1 MAVGN
6 LFKNLPNPLKN
17 AIKERAYPPLLPEG
31 EVVPEWHLQS
41 FDGKWYRHNKLS
53 WAVMVFYPADDT
65 PGCTRQLEEL
75 QAHLPQFQELGAQI
89 FGLNPAEAES
99 HQAFAEKLGL
109 EFPLLTDRGGVVAR
123 QFRAAVQLP
132 MKTIIIRTVYLV
144 NPEGKIRLANRGAP
158 PPEAII
164 RSIQALQ
171 QTKGS

>member
-1 MAVGN
+1 M
-6 LFKNLPNPLKN
+6 
-17 AIKERAYPPLLPEG
+17 
-31 EVVPEWHLQS
+31 PEWHLQS

-109 EFPLLTDRGGVVAR
+109 ETIADMGQRTYYADADGHLT
-123 QFRAAVQLP
+123 LT
-132 MKTIIIRTVYLV
+132 KE
-144 NPEGKIRLANRGAP
+144 EGLIGF
-158 PPEAII
+158 
-164 RSIQALQ
+164 Q
-171 QTKGS
+171 